1 MPALK
6 IPLFKM
12 KDLVLILCLL
22 EMGSAVPAFPRQPGI
37 PGMASLSLE
46 TMRQLG
52 SLQGLNMLSQYSR
65 FGYGKSFNS
74 LWMNGLLPPPSSFP
88 WMRPREH
95 ETQQY
100 EYSLP
105 VHPPPLPSQP
115 SLQPQQPGQKAFLQ
129 PTIVTSGIQDTI
141 QKGGHQPPVYQRQP
155 PLQQSEGPMVQ
166 QQVAPSDKPPKAELK
181 EMDLPGPQ
189 GPQLTEMDFPGPQGP
204 QLTEMDFPG
213 PQGPQVTE
221 MDFPGP
227 QDPQLREMDFPGPQD
242 PQLTEMDFPGPQGPQ
257 LTEMDFPGPQGPQ
270 MFPIARLI
278 ARGPMPPNKQ
288 APLYPGLF
296 YLTYGANQLNTPG
309 RLGIMSSEEM
319 AGGRGGPMAYGA
331 MFPGFGGMRSSLR
344 GMPPNPAMGGDFTLE
359 FDSPVAATKG
369 PEKGEGGPQGSP
381 AKEAD
386 EANPENQALLSEIAS
401 GPLGGLLALPKGSVP
416 NLARGPAGQSRGPP
430 RVTPAAA
437 DPLMTPGLA
446 EAYETY
452 GADVTTPL
460 DFEEETTT
468 DTTVTPESPQTSM
481 PGNEAE
487 QPQMVH
493 DAWRFQEP

>member
-22 EMGSAVPAFPRQPGI
+22 EMSSAVPVFPQQPGT

-65 FGYGKSFNS
+65 FGFGKSFNS
-74 LWMNGLLPPPSSFP
+74 LWLHGLLPPHSSFP

-115 SLQPQQPGQKAFLQ
+115 SLQPQQPGQKPFLQ
-129 PTIVTSGIQDTI
+129 PTIVTAVMQNTG
-141 QKGGHQPPVYQRQP
+141 QKGGPQPPVYQGRP
-155 PLQQSEGPMVQ
+155 PLQQSEGPMVE
-166 QQVAPSDKPPKAELK
+166 QQVAPSEKPTEAEL
-181 EMDLPGPQ
+181 P
-189 GPQLTEMDFPGPQGP
+189 EMDFP
-204 QLTEMDFPG
+204 
-213 PQGPQVTE
+213 V
-221 MDFPGP
+221 P
-227 QDPQLREMDFPGPQD
+227 QDPP
-242 PQLTEMDFPGPQGPQ
+242 
-257 LTEMDFPGPQGPQ
+257 
-270 MFPIARLI
+270 MFPIARLMTQ
-278 ARGPMPPNKQ
+278 GPMPQNKQ
-288 APLYPGLF
+288 SSLYPGLF
-296 YLTYGANQLNTPG
+296 YMSYGANQLNAPG

-331 MFPGFGGMRSSLR
+331 MFPGFGGMRPSLG
-344 GMPPNPAMGGDFTLE
+344 GMPPNPGMGGDFTLE
-359 FDSPVAATKG
+359 FDSPTAATKG

-381 AKEAD
+381 MTEAD
-386 EANPENQALLSEIAS
+386 PANPENPALLSEIAS
-401 GPLGGLLALPKGSVP
+401 GPLGGLLALPQGSVP
-416 NLARGPAGQSRGPP
+416 RLARGPAGHSRGPP

-446 EAYETY
+446 DAYETY
-452 GADVTTPL
+452 AADMTTPL
-460 DFEEETTT
+460 GLEEESTT
-468 DTTVTPESPQTSM
+468 DTTVTSESPQTSM
-481 PGNEAE
+481 PGNKAE
-487 QPQMVH
+487 QPQLVR
-493 DAWRFQEP
+493 DAWRFPEP

>member
-166 QQVAPSDKPPKAELK
+166 QQVAPSDKPPKAEL
-181 EMDLPGPQ
+181 
-189 GPQLTEMDFPGPQGP
+189 
-204 QLTEMDFPG
+204 
-213 PQGPQVTE
+213 
-221 MDFPGP
+221 
-227 QDPQLREMDFPGPQD
+227 REMDFPGPQD
-242 PQLTEMDFPGPQGPQ
+242 
-257 LTEMDFPGPQGPQ
+257 PQ

>member
-12 KDLVLILCLL
+12 KDMILILCLL
-22 EMGSAVPAFPRQPGI
+22 QMSSAVPVFPQQPGT

-65 FGYGKSFNS
+65 FGFGKSFNS
-74 LWMNGLLPPPSSFP
+74 LWMHGLLPPHSSFP

-115 SLQPQQPGQKAFLQ
+115 SLQPPQPGQKPFLQ
-129 PTIVTSGIQDTI
+129 PTVVTSVQNTV
-141 QKGGHQPPVYQRQP
+141 QKGIPQPPIYPGHP
-155 PLQQSEGPMVQ
+155 PLQQSEGPMI
-166 QQVAPSDKPPKAELK
+166 QQVAPSEKPSKTE
-181 EMDLPGPQ
+181 LPG
-189 GPQLTEMDFPGPQGP
+189 MNFAD
-204 QLTEMDFPG
+204 
-213 PQGPQVTE
+213 
-221 MDFPGP
+221 P
-227 QDPQLREMDFPGPQD
+227 QDPS
-242 PQLTEMDFPGPQGPQ
+242 
-257 LTEMDFPGPQGPQ
+257 

-278 ARGPMPPNKQ
+278 SLGPVPQNKPP
-288 APLYPGLF
+288 PLYPGIF
-296 YLTYGANQLNTPG
+296 YMSYGANQLNAPA

-331 MFPGFGGMRSSLR
+331 MFPGFGGMRPGLG

-359 FDSPVAATKG
+359 FDSPAAGTKG
-369 PEKGEGGPQGSP
+369 PEKGEGGAQGP
-381 AKEAD
+381 PVP
-386 EANPENQALLSEIAS
+386 EANPADLENPALLSELAP
-401 GPLGGLLALPKGSVP
+401 GALGGLVANPKGNIP
-416 NLARGPAGQSRGPP
+416 NLARGPAGQSRGPL

-446 EAYETY
+446 DVYETY
-452 GADVTTPL
+452 SADETTTL
-460 DFEEETTT
+460 GLQEETTV
-468 DTTVTPESPQTSM
+468 DSTVTPDSQHTSM
-481 PGNEAE
+481 PGNKAQ
-487 QPQMVH
+487 QPQIKH
-493 DAWRFQEP
+493 DAWHFQEP